1 MEIVA
6 TAFVGRVALK
16 LFAFLDGNYKLRRN
30 LEHDIQRIRM
40 ELDMIDAAIHD
51 HDGRRSSS
59 QVQTAWIQLAREL
72 GHSIDDCID
81 RFSHRLAKDAAASPL
96 RKTVSRLK
104 TAPIRTEF
112 AAEIRKIRKISE
124 EVSKLREC
132 YGGGESSTS
141 EASAP
146 GALSEEAH
154 ALAAD
159 LVGMDAPRDELLDL
173 IRDTDGHPKQLKV
186 ISIVGFGGS
195 GKTLLAR
202 EVYESDTVVCQYKA
216 RAWVRAADKGAV
228 DVLKEILEELGMQVT
243 GDARKLSTHLR
254 KCLGSKRF
262 FIVIDDMR
270 TELWNTMK
278 NSFPAVMGVSSRV
291 VVTTPIQYIANA
303 CSSAHGHVYAMR
315 TLSED
320 LSRQLFLKEASLE
333 DSSPSNELGS
343 EALKKCDGLPLALV
357 TTAQFL
363 QSRGDPT
370 WAEWARLCNN
380 LGEHLETEDTLA
392 RMKSVVRHSYASLP
406 DHFIKTFLLYLG
418 IFPRDRPVRRERL
431 IRRWLA
437 EGLFGGDAEL
447 ATCYFK
453 KLVDHSII
461 RPIDVS
467 NNTKVKTCQTHGMM
481 LEFILHKS
489 RCENFVTLSHDQ
501 ARPPGKTR
509 WLSLHHE
516 SAGRARMSREDLP
529 FVRSLT
535 IFGKAHKSVLDF
547 SKYELL
553 RVLDLEE
560 CQDEL
565 SDKHLKEIC
574 NLLLLRYLGLGGPI
588 AVLPKEI
595 AKLKLLE
602 TLDITRTKIE
612 ILPVEVIELPCL
624 IHLFG
629 KFKLED
635 VSQRVS
641 KLQRFLSEKSNLQTL
656 SGFVADKGIAQLMD
670 HMNNLTRVKIWC
682 ESTTEASSITHLSK
696 SIKGFIQRGSHASD
710 HRSLSLNFNEC
721 SEDLLSF
728 TLEKSCHLSKL
739 KLQGNIFSLPPFV
752 TALAGLTELCLS
764 SLGKFTGDVLASL
777 SMVHSLQYLKL
788 IATHMEKFVIRKGQ
802 LNILLRMCIVVQSM
816 EGLEIEEEALP
827 CFESL
832 QLLCKGVNGFGG
844 IRMELLG
851 RLKEV
856 ALDDGLSDKAKQEW
870 KEAAK
875 MHPRRPKVLFIKTNN
890 CQPHTFSWPVRH
902 DGIFP
907 CTTPPS

>member
-1 MEIVA
+1 
-6 TAFVGRVALK
+6 
-16 LFAFLDGNYKLRRN
+16 
-30 LEHDIQRIRM
+30 
-40 ELDMIDAAIHD
+40 
-51 HDGRRSSS
+51 
-59 QVQTAWIQLAREL
+59 
-72 GHSIDDCID
+72 
-81 RFSHRLAKDAAASPL
+81 
-96 RKTVSRLK
+96 
-104 TAPIRTEF
+104 
-112 AAEIRKIRKISE
+112 
-124 EVSKLREC
+124 
-132 YGGGESSTS
+132 
-141 EASAP
+141 
-146 GALSEEAH
+146 
-154 ALAAD
+154 
-159 LVGMDAPRDELLDL
+159 
-173 IRDTDGHPKQLKV
+173 
-186 ISIVGFGGS
+186 
-195 GKTLLAR
+195 
-202 EVYESDTVVCQYKA
+202 
-216 RAWVRAADKGAV
+216 
-228 DVLKEILEELGMQVT
+228 MQVT
-243 GDARKLSTHLR
+243 GDARKLTTHLR
-254 KCLGSKRF
+254 KCLEPKGF

-370 WAEWARLCNN
+370 RTEWARLCSN

-392 RMKSVVRHSYASLP
+392 RMKHVVRHSYAGLP

-453 KLVDHSII
+453 KLIDHSII
-461 RPIDVS
+461 RPIDWSS
-467 NNTKVKTCQTHGMM
+467 NAEVKTCQTHGMM

-501 ARPPGKTR
+501 ARLTGKAR

-516 SAGRARMSREDLP
+516 RAGQARMSPEDLP

-535 IFGKAHKSVLDF
+535 VFGKAHKSVLDF

-560 CQDEL
+560 CEDEL
-565 SDKHLKEIC
+565 GDKHLREIC
-574 NLLLLRYLGLGGPI
+574 NLLLLRYLSLGGPI
-588 AVLPKEI
+588 SVLPKEI

-612 ILPVEVIELPCL
+612 ILPIQVIELPRL

-629 KFKLED
+629 RFKLED
-635 VSQRVS
+635 ASQRIS
-641 KLQRFLSEKSNLQTL
+641 KLKNFLSEKSNLQTL
-656 SGFVADKGIAQLMD
+656 SGFVADKGFAQLMD
-670 HMNNLTRVKIWC
+670 HMNNLTKVKICC
-682 ESTTEASSITHLSK
+682 ESTMDVSNITHLSK
-696 SIKGFIQRGSHASD
+696 SINGFIQRGTHASD
-710 HRSLSLNFNEC
+710 KCSLSLNFNKW

-728 TLEKSCHLSKL
+728 SLEKTCFLSKL
-739 KLQGNIFSLPPFV
+739 KLKGNILSLPPFV
-752 TALAGLTELCLS
+752 TTLAGLTELSLS
-764 SLGKFTGDVLASL
+764 SLGKFTGDILAAVSI
-777 SMVHSLQYLKL
+777 VRSLQYLKL
-788 IATHMEKFVIRKGQ
+788 VASHMDKFVIRKGQ
-802 LNILLRMCIVVQSM
+802 LNILLRLCIVVQSM
-816 EGLEIEEEALP
+816 EDLEIEEDALP
-827 CFESL
+827 CLESL
-832 QLLCKGVNGFGG
+832 QLLSKDLDGFGG
-844 IRMELLG
+844 IRMEFLG

-856 ALDDGLSDKAKQEW
+856 ALDDGVSDEAKQEW
-870 KEAAK
+870 EEAAK
-875 MHPRRPKVLFIKTNN
+875 KHPRRPKVLFVKTM
-890 CQPHTFSWPVRH
+890 
-902 DGIFP
+902 
-907 CTTPPS
+907 